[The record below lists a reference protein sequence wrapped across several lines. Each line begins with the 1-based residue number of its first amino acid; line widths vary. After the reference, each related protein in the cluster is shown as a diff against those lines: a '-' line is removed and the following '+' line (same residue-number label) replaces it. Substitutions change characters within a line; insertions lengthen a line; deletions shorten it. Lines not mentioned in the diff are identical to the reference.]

1 MSTENLRDSFS
12 YSVFKSFAV
21 SIMILSAIFI
31 IFFVYYQKRRVRE
44 DLIKEGR
51 LLSELLAYSSKTA
64 VFAENKTLLKDAAR
78 AVLKQKNV
86 VGVQILTAGKEVL
99 FSESSRSFLS
109 KGGGFA
115 AMGTAEG
122 LYEPRENKDSIEVIA
137 PVTLEVYANPP
148 ELLYFEDVSPAR
160 KDKVIGFVRVVMD
173 KKALSSE
180 TKTILI
186 RSAAIAA
193 IFLLLGTAIIIFAI
207 RRVTRPLTSLTEAVR
222 LLGMGETV
230 GKVPVETRDE
240 VGRLASAFNTMSDN
254 LKEREEEKR
263 SLEEKLR
270 VARTMEAIGTLARG
284 IAHDFNNIL
293 STVQGSVYILEK
305 KLNEGSPLRGYTGQ
319 ISISLTKAKNLI
331 QSLLTFSRTQTISLD
346 PTEIN
351 TLIKKMKPLLKGILG
366 DDVRLVL
373 SLSDNKMVIKA
384 DPLQIEQVIMNLC
397 TNARDAMPDGGLVT
411 IGSAAVL
418 MEDSDTNPPEAGG
431 RKRYACVM
439 ISDSGTGM
447 DEETREHIF
456 EPFFTT
462 KKSGS
467 GNGLGLAIVY
477 GIVEQHGG
485 TIDVRTGPGEGS
497 EFRMCFPLVEE
508 KVIESTQL

>member
-1 MSTENLRDSFS
+1 MSTEDFRNSFS
-12 YSVFKSFAV
+12 YRVFKSFSV

-31 IFFVYYQKRRVRE
+31 IFFVYYQKRRVKE

-51 LLSELLAYSSKTA
+51 LLSALLAYSSKTA
-64 VFAENKTLLKDAAR
+64 VFAENRTLLKDAAI
-78 AVLKQKNV
+78 AVLRQKNV
-86 VGVQILTAGKEVL
+86 VGVQVLTAGKEVL
-99 FSESSRSFLS
+99 FSESRRPFLS

-122 LYEPRENKDSIEVIA
+122 LYEPRENEDSIEVVA
-137 PVTLEVYANPP
+137 PVTLEVNVNPP

-160 KDKVIGFVRVVMD
+160 KERVIGFVRVVMD
-173 KKALSSE
+173 KKALRSE
-180 TKTILI
+180 TATILV

-193 IFLLLGTAIIIFAI
+193 VFLLLGTTIIIFAI

-222 LLGMGETV
+222 LLGMGESV

-240 VGRLASAFNTMSDN
+240 VGKLAAAFNTMSDN
-254 LKEREEEKR
+254 LKEREEEKK

-305 KLNEGSPLRGYTGQ
+305 KLNEGGPLRGYTGQ
-319 ISISLTKAKNLI
+319 ISISLAKAKNLI
-331 QSLLTFSRTQTISLD
+331 QSLLIFSRTQTISLH

-351 TLIKKMKPLLKGILG
+351 SLIRKMKPLLKGILVE
-366 DDVRLVL
+366 DVRLAL
-373 SLSDNKMVIKA
+373 SLSESEMVIKA

-411 IGSAAVL
+411 VGSAAVL
-418 MEDSDTNPPEAGG
+418 MEDSGATPPQVGG
-431 RKRYACVM
+431 RRRYACVM

-447 DEETREHIF
+447 DEETRQHIF

-485 TIDVRTGPGEGS
+485 AIDVRTAPGEGT
-497 EFRMCFPLVEE
+497 EFRICFPLVEE
-508 KVIESTQL
+508 KVIESA

>member
-1 MSTENLRDSFS
+1 MSTEDFRDSFS
-12 YSVFKSFAV
+12 YRVFKSFSV
-21 SIMILSAIFI
+21 SIMLLSAVFI
-31 IFFVYYQKRRVRE
+31 IFFVYYQKRRVKE

-51 LLSELLAYSSKTA
+51 LLSALLAYSSKTA
-64 VFAENKTLLKDAAR
+64 VFAENRTLLKDAAL
-78 AVLKQKNV
+78 AVLRQKNV
-86 VGVQILTAGKEVL
+86 VGVQVLTAGKEVL
-99 FSESSRSFLS
+99 FSESRRPFLS

-115 AMGTAEG
+115 VMGTAEG
-122 LYEPRENKDSIEVIA
+122 LYEPRENEDSIEVVA
-137 PVTLEVYANPP
+137 PVTLEVNVNPP

-160 KDKVIGFVRVVMD
+160 KERVIGFVRVVMD

-180 TKTILI
+180 TKTILV

-193 IFLLLGTAIIIFAI
+193 IFLLLGTAIIIVAI
-207 RRVTRPLTSLTEAVR
+207 RRVTRPLTSLIEAVR
-222 LLGMGETV
+222 LLGMGESV

-240 VGRLASAFNTMSDN
+240 LGKLAAAFNTMSDN

-284 IAHDFNNIL
+284 VAHDFNNIL

-305 KLNEGSPLRGYTGQ
+305 KLNEGSPLRDYTGQ
-319 ISISLTKAKNLI
+319 ISISLAKAKNLI
-331 QSLLTFSRTQTISLD
+331 QSLLTFSRTQTISLH

-351 TLIKKMKPLLKGILG
+351 SLIRKMKPLLKGILG
-366 DDVRLVL
+366 EDVRLAL
-373 SLSDNKMVIKA
+373 SLSESEMVIEA
-384 DPLQIEQVIMNLC
+384 DPVQIEQIIMNLC
-397 TNARDAMPDGGLVT
+397 TNSRDAMPEGGLVT
-411 IGSAAVL
+411 IKSAVVL
-418 MEDSDTNPPEAGG
+418 IEEKDAIPPQVGG
-431 RKRYACVM
+431 RGRYACVM
-439 ISDSGTGM
+439 ISDTGTGM

-485 TIDVRTGPGEGS
+485 TVDVRTGPGEGT
-497 EFRMCFPLVEE
+497 EFRTYFPLVEE
-508 KVIESTQL
+508 KVTENM

>member
-1 MSTENLRDSFS
+1 M
-12 YSVFKSFAV
+12 
-21 SIMILSAIFI
+21 
-31 IFFVYYQKRRVRE
+31 
-44 DLIKEGR
+44 
-51 LLSELLAYSSKTA
+51 
-64 VFAENKTLLKDAAR
+64 
-78 AVLKQKNV
+78 
-86 VGVQILTAGKEVL
+86 
-99 FSESSRSFLS
+99 
-109 KGGGFA
+109 
-115 AMGTAEG
+115 
-122 LYEPRENKDSIEVIA
+122 
-137 PVTLEVYANPP
+137 
-148 ELLYFEDVSPAR
+148 
-160 KDKVIGFVRVVMD
+160 
-173 KKALSSE
+173 
-180 TKTILI
+180 
-186 RSAAIAA
+186 
-193 IFLLLGTAIIIFAI
+193 
-207 RRVTRPLTSLTEAVR
+207 
-222 LLGMGETV
+222 
-230 GKVPVETRDE
+230 
-240 VGRLASAFNTMSDN
+240 
-254 LKEREEEKR
+254 

-351 TLIKKMKPLLKGILG
+351 ALIRKMKPLLKGILG

-373 SLSDNKMVIKA
+373 SLSDSKMVIKA

-418 MEDSDTNPPEAGG
+418 MEDSDANPPQAGG

-447 DEETREHIF
+447 DEETRERIF

-485 TIDVRTGPGEGS
+485 TIDVRTGPGEGA

-508 KVIESTQL
+508 KVIESKQL